1 MNARKIIPLLAL
13 AALIPILA
21 LPAHGQTGIIV
32 NNADTIRQEG
42 VRLDSGLSSVT
53 GSVGPRI
60 VLQYANTKREER
72 VAAPPAA
79 LQTLFAQTT
88 PRVILEYANTA
99 RHERIAAP
107 PSALQ
112 TLFGQVTPR
121 VILEYANTARHER
134 VAAPPATLQTL
145 FGQVAPRII
154 LQYANTS
161 RQLALAY
168 PAALINDRTPPVIG
182 NVQTQLVSGGFK
194 VTWTTDEFATGE
206 VRYGTAAGS
215 YGQVVSDPLYEK
227 QHSLTVTG
235 LRPGTR
241 YYFVV
246 AGVDRNGNRSQSR
259 EYQVVVQA
267 KLFLPLIW
275 RR

>member
-1 MNARKIIPLLAL
+1 MMSARKIIPLLAL
-13 AALIPILA
+13 AALIAILA
-21 LPAHGQTGIIV
+21 IPAHGQTGIIV
-32 NNADTIRQEG
+32 QNADSIRQEG
-42 VRLDSGLSSVT
+42 VRLDGGLSSVT
-53 GSVGPRI
+53 GRVGPRI

-72 VAAPPAA
+72 
-79 LQTLFAQTT
+79 
-88 PRVILEYANTA
+88 
-99 RHERIAAP
+99 IAAP

-112 TLFGQVTPR
+112 ILFAQVPPR
-121 VILEYANTARHER
+121 IVLEYANTARHER
-134 VAAPPATLQTL
+134 VVAPPAALQTL

-161 RQLALAY
+161 RQVALAY

-227 QHSLTVTG
+227 QHSLTLIG
-235 LRPGTR
+235 LTPGTR

-246 AGVDRNGNRSQSR
+246 AGADRNGNRSQSR
-259 EYQVVVQA
+259 EYPVVVQT
-267 KLFLPLIW
+267 KTYLPLI
-275 RR
+275 RRR